1 MIQRL
6 GGTGQRGL
14 EVTEDGVDPLELG
27 QISRIGRAH
36 DIRHVDTARLGDCRK
51 ATRPSLVTVA
61 VDRRAFRDWVD
72 SDDDA
77 TGSRGEP
84 TEADF

>member
-1 MIQRL
+1 MVLIHLNSGRS
-6 GGTGQRGL
+6 RGL
-14 EVTEDGVDPLELG
+14 SAPTTFGMWTQPA
-27 QISRIGRAH
+27 SM
-36 DIRHVDTARLGDCRK
+36 TAAK
-51 ATRPSLVTVA
+51 QPRPSLVTVA

-84 TEADF
+84 IEAGF